1 MSLSIDTNILYSASQ
16 SGDSNHRRAAAFLRE
31 LEPREDVIISE
42 LILMELYQLLRN
54 AAVLER
60 PFPPEIAVGI
70 CESFRTHPRWQVVG
84 LPVDSRAFHD
94 AMWPLLAQPNFA
106 RRKAY
111 DWRTALSLRLQ
122 GVDEFA
128 TANLRDFEGFGL
140 RRLWN
145 PLAG

>member
-16 SGDSNHRRAAAFLRE
+16 TGDSNHGRASAFLRE
-31 LEPREDVIISE
+31 LESREDVVISE

-60 PFPPEIAVGI
+60 PFSPAVAVSI
-70 CESFRTHPRWQVVG
+70 CESFRSHPRWQIVG
-84 LPVDSRAFHD
+84 LPVESREFHD
-94 AMWPLLAQPNFA
+94 AMWPRLAQPNFA

-111 DWRTALSLRLQ
+111 DWRTALSLQLQ

-128 TANLRDFEGFGL
+128 TANLRDFADFGFK
-140 RRLWN
+140 RVWN
-145 PLAG
+145 PLA